1 MNKIPLTIP
10 ALYLTD
16 EVSKMSSNINVYI
29 FFFFFVR
36 GSKMTLLFGFTRHVF
51 NVTIELS
58 TFK

>member
-29 FFFFFVR
+29 FFFFFLYEEV
-36 GSKMTLLFGFTRHVF
+36 K
-51 NVTIELS
+51 
-58 TFK
+58 